1 MGVAPD
7 AQQYVLGYRIERRR
21 ENDGSGT
28 ATFHYAV
35 LCPRTGATLGRLA
48 SLRMA
53 KRFVMMHELRDFGAR
68 RKPQRTMREMFA
80 A

>member
-1 MGVAPD
+1 MSVAHD
-7 AQQYVLGYRIERRR
+7 AQRYVLGYTIERRQ
-21 ENDGSGT
+21 ECDGGG
-28 ATFHYAV
+28 ATTTHYAV

-53 KRFVMMHELRDFGAR
+53 KRFVMMHELRDFSTR
-68 RKPQRTMREMFA
+68 RKQARTMREMFA